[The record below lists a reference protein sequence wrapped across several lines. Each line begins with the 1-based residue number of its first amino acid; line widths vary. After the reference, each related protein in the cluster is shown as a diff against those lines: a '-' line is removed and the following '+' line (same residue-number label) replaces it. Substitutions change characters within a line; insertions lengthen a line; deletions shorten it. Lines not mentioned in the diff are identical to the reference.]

1 MGCSTCCTPECMKFS
16 GAAMYVIGFVA
27 AGIAFI
33 MVGVQYDKTPADF
46 HDVHYDCWVY
56 AWALTVAAVGIILET
71 EQVFCGDETHRNVG
85 YFAGLFELV
94 GIFGMGAFG
103 FGLAVYFSNVKNDS
117 DDTILEY
124 APDRRDISAMI
135 AVSSIVYLLGAVLVV
150 VDLICKEKFFSSVR
164 SILSFFNMLMCILL
178 TIMWFLFASAMVS
191 TKKNADRHAR
201 EYAFVIGIVLI
212 LTGLAGFLKCI
223 GAVRD

>member
-1 MGCSTCCTPECMKFS
+1 MVCTPECMKGS
-16 GAAMYVIGFVA
+16 GAAMYVIGFIA

-46 HDVHYDCWVY
+46 HTVHYDIWVY
-56 AWALTVAAVGIILET
+56 AWALMVAAVGIILDT
-71 EQVFCGDETHRNVG
+71 EQVFCGDDTHRNVG

-103 FGLAVYFSNVKNDS
+103 FGLAVYFSNVKNY
-117 DDTILEY
+117 DDETILEY
-124 APDRRDISAMI
+124 ASDRRDISCMI

-150 VDLICKEKFFSSVR
+150 VDLYCKGKFLSSIR
-164 SILSFFNMLMCILL
+164 SMLSFFNMLMCILL
-178 TIMWFLFASAMVS
+178 TIMWFLFADAMVS
-191 TKKNADRHAR
+191 TKKNADKHAR
-201 EYAFVIGIVLI
+201 EYAYVIGVVLI

-223 GAVRD
+223 GVVRD